1 MEEKKRYRNK
11 TIHVRVTEE
20 ENKAIEE
27 KMVLAKMYNKN
38 SFMRK
43 MALDGFVI
51 NVDISDLAEAVRLLR
66 TVSNNVNQIA
76 KHANETGA
84 IYKSDIEEIK
94 ANYESIIES
103 IRESLE
109 NINKMTKV

>member
-1 MEEKKRYRNK
+1 MTTKDKRIFVKINK
-11 TIHVRVTEE
+11 EE
-20 ENKAIEE
+20 EQLIEQKMALAHITNKSA
-27 KMVLAKMYNKN
+27 Y
-38 SFMRK
+38 MRK
-43 MALDGFVI
+43 MAIDGFII
-51 NVDISDLAEAVRLLR
+51 NVDISDLTEAVRLLR

-84 IYKSDIEEIK
+84 IYKSDIEDIK

>member
-1 MEEKKRYRNK
+1 MTKKDKRIFVKINK
-11 TIHVRVTEE
+11 EE
-20 ENKAIEE
+20 EQLIEQKMALAHITNKSA
-27 KMVLAKMYNKN
+27 Y
-38 SFMRK
+38 MRK
-43 MALDGFVI
+43 MAIDGFII
-51 NVDISDLAEAVRLLR
+51 NVDISDLTEAVRLLR

-76 KHANETGA
+76 KHTNETGA

>member
-1 MEEKKRYRNK
+1 MTKKDKRIFVKINK
-11 TIHVRVTEE
+11 EE
-20 ENKAIEE
+20 EQLIEQKMALAHITNKSA
-27 KMVLAKMYNKN
+27 Y
-38 SFMRK
+38 MRK
-43 MALDGFVI
+43 MAIDGFII
-51 NVDISDLAEAVRLLR
+51 NVDISDLTEAVRLLR

-84 IYKSDIEEIK
+84 IYKSDIEDIK

>member
-1 MEEKKRYRNK
+1 MTKKDKRIFVKINQ
-11 TIHVRVTEE
+11 EE
-20 ENKAIEE
+20 EQLIEQKMALAHITNKSA
-27 KMVLAKMYNKN
+27 Y
-38 SFMRK
+38 MRK
-43 MALDGFVI
+43 MAIDGFII
-51 NVDISDLAEAVRLLR
+51 NVDISDLTEAVRLLR

-76 KHANETGA
+76 KHTNETGA